1 MNKWLAAVLVLL
13 MTVIM
18 IGGAIAEPVAL
29 EVDSEEVELDIVVE
43 ETDVDGFVEEADLDI
58 LEDVDGLI
66 PEVEENILI
75 EDDLL
80 GQVDDISAST
90 NSEELQSNNMVVR
103 LLLHFKNF

>member
-1 MNKWLAAVLVLL
+1 MKKWLAAVLVLL

-43 ETDVDGFVEEADLDI
+43 ETDLDGFVEEADLDI

-66 PEVEENILI
+66 PEVEEIY
-75 EDDLL
+75 
-80 GQVDDISAST
+80 
-90 NSEELQSNNMVVR
+90 
-103 LLLHFKNF
+103 